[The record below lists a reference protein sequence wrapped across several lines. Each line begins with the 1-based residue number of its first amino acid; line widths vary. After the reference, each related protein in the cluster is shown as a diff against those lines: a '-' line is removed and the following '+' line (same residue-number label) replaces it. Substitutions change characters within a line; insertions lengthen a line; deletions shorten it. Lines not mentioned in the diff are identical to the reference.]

1 MKAVVECTSNWYWL
15 SDWCRANGIDLTLAE
30 IGDITRFPSAKQF
43 VSYCCLVPGS
53 KNSGG
58 KSRHKSGNKDGNKY
72 LRAAFGQA
80 AVSAYTHYKVV
91 KKFYQKIKRRS
102 GRPVARA
109 VVGKE
114 LAKGVWHMLT
124 KNQEYN
130 GCKGQPVRAASQT
143 CWPQPINP
151 NA

>member
-1 MKAVVECTSNWYWL
+1 MTYV
-15 SDWCRANGIDLTLAE
+15 GIDLHSNNMVNVAINGNGEVVREAT
-30 IGDITRFPSAKQF
+30 
-43 VSYCCLVPGS
+43 
-53 KNSGG
+53 
-58 KSRHKSGNKDGNKY
+58 SRRSLEDFFGTFDGPVK
-72 LRAAFGQA
+72 A

-91 KKFYQKIKRRS
+91 KKFYRKIKRRS

-114 LAKGVWHMLT
+114 LAKGVWYMLT
-124 KNQEYN
+124 RNEEYN